1 MKPNE
6 LAFLPLLAGCPRGL
20 AFGDVVWSGG
30 DLNRCLVRGES
41 GWGCLTG
48 RLGGGGDA
56 LLFR

>member
-30 DLNRCLVRGES
+30 DLNRCLVRGVS
-41 GWGCLTG
+41 GWG
-48 RLGGGGDA
+48 
-56 LLFR
+56 